1 MNAGQASGF
10 VVMAA
15 IGAVVGTIAVAILK
29 KWLAGQI
36 TGEWIKA
43 EA

>member
-1 MNAGQASGF
+1 MNAGQTAGF
-10 VVMAA
+10 VVAA
-15 IGAVVGTIAVAILK
+15 AVGAVIGTIAVAILK